1 MRLFNW
7 LSILFL
13 ALLLFACSNTWLTI
27 PSKNITVTGFD
38 ASAIGFGKP
47 AFMHVFVCV
56 LILVFLLIGKI
67 WSKRVAFFI
76 SAFNIAW
83 AIRNFIS
90 MAACLGGICPEKHFW
105 FYMMLFCAFAITITI
120 LFGGVETNS
129 SE

>member
-13 ALLLFACSNTWLTI
+13 AVLLFACANTWITI
-27 PSKNITVTGFD
+27 PSKNIIVTGFD
-38 ASAIGFGKP
+38 ASAIDFGKP
-47 AFMHVFVCV
+47 GLMHVFLCV
-56 LILVFLLIGKI
+56 LILVFLMIGKI
-67 WSKRVAFFI
+67 WSKRTSFFI

-83 AIRNFIS
+83 AIRNFIAMS
-90 MAACLGGICPEKHFW
+90 ACQAGVCPEKHFW
-105 FYMMLFCAFAITITI
+105 FYMMLFSSFAITITI

>member
-7 LSILFL
+7 LSIVFL
-13 ALLLFACSNTWLTI
+13 VLLLFACYNTWITI
-27 PSKNITVTGFD
+27 PQKNIIVTGFD

-47 AFMHVFVCV
+47 GLMHVFLSV
-56 LILVFLLIGKI
+56 LTFVFLVIGKI
-67 WSKRVAFFI
+67 WSKRTAFFI

-90 MAACLGGICPEKHFW
+90 ISTCQAGICPEKHFW
-105 FYMMLFCAFAITITI
+105 FYVMLFSAFAITITI

>member
-7 LSILFL
+7 LSIVFL
-13 ALLLFACSNTWLTI
+13 ILLLFACYNTWITI
-27 PSKNITVTGFD
+27 PQKNITASGFD

-47 AFMHVFVCV
+47 GLMHVFLSV
-56 LILVFLLIGKI
+56 LIFVFIVIGKI
-67 WSKRVAFFI
+67 WSKRTAFFI

-90 MAACLGGICPEKHFW
+90 ISACQGGICPEKHLW
-105 FYMMLFCAFAITITI
+105 FYIMLFSAFAITITI